1 LRNKVANIS
10 WWAVKRWYITL
21 SVIGVLLIGGLISY
35 TKLLPREG
43 FPPVQF
49 PLTIVQIN
57 SIGADSDTLDK
68 TVAKPFNDKLVD
80 KSDTKKVTTTS
91 VDNFFSGLV
100 YFNEGVD
107 PATGTEKVKQ
117 VIKDIGLPK
126 TTQTTFITVDPAKY
140 QNKYDALVSVYATNG
155 QNVTKLQSKAEKLA
169 IDISDESGIESANVE
184 KLTAVAIDPN
194 TGKPNQQQVYFN
206 QTGVKEYEKL
216 RFYPSITIGITKT
229 EDVDAIELSDSINNW
244 INNNQ
249 QALESDNYRVM
260 IGADFAETIEND
272 ISNLQENLIGG
283 IVAVIIV
290 TFLLISLR
298 SSLIIAGFMI
308 CVLLITMLIFY
319 LIGYSLNVITLFG
332 LVLTLALFVDDA
344 TIVVEALDAQS
355 RKTRNLRLAIKTA
368 SRKVAVA
375 SFAGTLSTIL
385 VFVPLIFISGVL
397 GDFIR
402 FMPITVIISLALS
415 YVLSITLVP
424 VLAKFTVFRQST
436 KKQNSF
442 NLSGLETRISGFLSS
457 RIIWLRTDHK
467 KGVMWASAMV
477 GLSVGL
483 IVTGIL
489 LSKEL
494 TFNIFPP
501 SKDSSQLQL
510 NIDYPPNTNLIDA
523 EQVATDLNEVLSL
536 TEAGNIERVIYGGSN
551 QASNRSADLVIQLTP
566 IDNRNKEN
574 TSVKIAERLQPKLT
588 QIAKNRAEVRL
599 VQLDAGPPPEQF
611 PFKVQIIGENAN
623 QSTKLVSD
631 IQSFLTGREIEK
643 QNGESATIIDTNL
656 DYIDGTTRIDGRR
669 TVQVEAAFNDSDTSA
684 LVSATESLMREEFNE
699 QKLKTYGFSVDD
711 VTYDAGQESENAKSF
726 ESLGVVFPIALLLIF
741 ILLMIQFKS
750 ILQPL
755 LIFLALPF
763 SIFGVVS
770 ALLLTNNALSFFSMV
785 GLIGLVGI
793 AVNNSIMLTDY
804 ANQARKETSNLA
816 DAVALAVNGRVRP
829 LIATTLTA
837 VVALLPLALFD
848 PFWQPLAVVI
858 IGGLLSSTFLVIVA
872 FPFYYY
878 ALAVIVDKYQR
889 RRKSLP

>member
-1 LRNKVANIS
+1 MRNKVANIS
-10 WWAVKRWYITL
+10 WWAVKNWYITL
-21 SVIGVLLIGGLISY
+21 SVIGVLLIGGAISY
-35 TKLLPREG
+35 AKLLPREG

-49 PLTIVQIN
+49 PLTVVQIN
-57 SIGADSDTLDK
+57 SIGSSSENLDK
-68 TVAKPFNDKLVD
+68 TIAKPFNNALVNQV
-80 KSDTKKVTTTS
+80 DTKKVTTTS
-91 VDNFFSGLV
+91 ADNFFSGLV

-117 VIKDIGLPK
+117 IVQDIGLPK
-126 TTQTTFITVDPAKY
+126 TAQTSFITVDPAKY
-140 QNKYDALVSVYATNG
+140 QNKYDVLVSVYATKE

-169 IDISDESGIESANVE
+169 IDISNESGIDSANVE
-184 KLTAVAIDPN
+184 KLTAIAIDPS

-206 QTGVKEYEKL
+206 QTGVKENEKL
-216 RFYPSITIGITKT
+216 KFYPSITIGITKT
-229 EDVDAIELSDSINNW
+229 DDVDAIELSDSINNW

-249 QALESDNYRVM
+249 QALESDNYQVM
-260 IGADFAETIEND
+260 IGADFAETIKND

-298 SSLIIAGFMI
+298 SSLIIAGFMV

-355 RKTRNLRLAIKTA
+355 RKTKNLRLAIKTA

-415 YVLSITLVP
+415 YILSITLVP
-424 VLAKFTVFRQST
+424 VLAKFTVFRQSI
-436 KKQNSF
+436 KKQNNF
-442 NLSGLETRISGFLSS
+442 NFSKLEAKISNSLSR

-483 IVTGIL
+483 VVTGIL

-501 SKDSSQLQL
+501 SKDSTQLQL
-510 NIDYPPNTNLIDA
+510 NIDYPPNTNLVDA
-523 EQVATDLNEVLSL
+523 EQVATDLNDVLSL
-536 TEAGNIERVIYGGSN
+536 SEAENIERVIYGGSN

-566 IDNRNKEN
+566 LDDRNKEN
-574 TSVKIAERLQPKLT
+574 TSVKIAERLQPQLLQT
-588 QIAKNRAEVRL
+588 ANNRAAVRL
-599 VQLDAGPPPEQF
+599 VQLDAGPPPDQF
-611 PFKVQIIGENAN
+611 PFKVQIIGEDKN
-623 QSTKLVSD
+623 QSTKLATD
-631 IQSFLTGREIEK
+631 MQLFLQGKLIDK
-643 QNGESATIIDTNL
+643 QNGKTAKIIDTKL
-656 DYIDGTTRIDGRR
+656 DYVDGTTRIDGRR

-684 LVSATESLMREEFNE
+684 LVSATESVMREEFDE
-699 QKLKTYGFSVDD
+699 KKLKTYGFSVDD
-711 VTYDAGQESENAKSF
+711 VTYDAGQESENAESF
-726 ESLGVVFPIALLLIF
+726 KSLGVVFPIALLLIF

-804 ANQARKETSNLA
+804 ANQARKETASLA

-829 LIATTLTA
+829 LIATTFTA

-878 ALAVIVDKYQR
+878 ALAVVVDKFKR
-889 RRKSLP
+889 RRTR

>member
-49 PLTIVQIN
+49 PLTVVQIN

-68 TVAKPFNDKLVD
+68 TIAKPFNDKLVD
-80 KSDTKKVTTTS
+80 NSDTKKVTTTS
-91 VDNFFSGLV
+91 VDNFFNGLV

-107 PATGTEKVKQ
+107 PTTGTEKVKQ
-117 VIKDIGLPK
+117 VIKDIDLPK
-126 TTQTTFITVDPAKY
+126 TTQITFITVDPAKY
-140 QNKYDALVSVYATNG
+140 QNKYDALVSVYAVNG
-155 QNVTKLQSKAEKLA
+155 QSIQKLQARAGLLA
-169 IDISDESGIESANVE
+169 KDLSNEPSVDQASVE
-184 KLTAVAIDPN
+184 KLTVIAVDESTAQPV
-194 TGKPNQQQVYFN
+194 QQQVYFN
-206 QTGVKEYEKL
+206 QTGVKESEKL
-216 RFYPSITIGITKT
+216 RFYPSVTVGVTKT
-229 EDVDAIELSDSINNW
+229 DDVDAIQLSDSIKNW

-249 QALESDNYRVM
+249 VTLESDSYRVM
-260 IGADFAETIEND
+260 IGADFAETIKND
-272 ISNLQENLIGG
+272 IYNLQENLLGG
-283 IVAVIIV
+283 IIAVIIV

-298 SSLIIAGFMI
+298 SSLIIAGFMV

-355 RKTRNLRLAIKTA
+355 RKTKNLRLAIKTA
-368 SRKVAVA
+368 SRKVAIA

-415 YVLSITLVP
+415 YVLSVTLVP
-424 VLAKFTVFRQST
+424 VLAKFTVFRQT
-436 KKQNSF
+436 NKKQNRF
-442 NLSGLETRISGFLSS
+442 NLSGLESRISGFLSR
-457 RIIWLRTDHK
+457 RITWLKTDHK
-467 KGVMWASAMV
+467 KGVIWGSAMV
-477 GLSVGL
+477 GLSIGVV
-483 IVTGIL
+483 IIGIL

-501 SKDSSQLQL
+501 SKDSTQLQI
-510 NIDYPPNTNLIDA
+510 NIDYPPGTSLVDA
-523 EQVATDLNEVLSL
+523 EAIASDLNVAISA
-536 TEAGNIERVIYGGSN
+536 TEAKNIERVIYGGST

-566 IDNRNKEN
+566 LDDRDKQN
-574 TSVKIAERLQPKLT
+574 TSVKIAERLQPQLLQT
-588 QIAKNRAEVRL
+588 ADGRAAVRL
-599 VQLDAGPPPEQF
+599 VQLDAGPPPDQF
-611 PFKVQIIGENAN
+611 PFKAQIIGENKS
-623 QSTKLVSD
+623 QSAKLATD
-631 IQSFLTGREIEK
+631 IQSFLTGRVIEK
-643 QNGESATIIDTNL
+643 QNGESATIIDTKL
-656 DYIDGTTRIDGRR
+656 DFIDGTTRVDGRR
-669 TVQVEAAFNDSDTSA
+669 TVQVEAAFDDSDTSA
-684 LVSATESLMREEFNE
+684 LVSATESLMREEFDE
-699 QKLKTYGFSVDD
+699 QKLETYGFGVEDI
-711 VTYDAGQESENAKSF
+711 TYDAGQESENAESF
-726 ESLGVVFPIALLLIF
+726 KSLGVVFPVALLLIF
-741 ILLMIQFKS
+741 VLLVIQFKS
-750 ILQPL
+750 FLQPL

-785 GLIGLVGI
+785 GLIGLIGI

-804 ANQARKETSNLA
+804 ANQARKESSSLP

-858 IGGLLSSTFLVIVA
+858 IGGLLSSTFLVIMA

-878 ALAVIVDKYQR
+878 ALAVLVDKYSR
-889 RRKSLP
+889 RRNR